1 MPKMSLVIPKY
12 MKTMCHTFVFN
23 SILASIRDP
32 SSCAAS
38 HMDTICHIMGLDFK
52 NHLDTTPNFN
62 MAAAGNLGF
71 SKIPLWYQIKKHLDT
86 TPEFQYGRRRP
97 SWILEITQVFSW
109 GLIFYSIIEFWVI
122 KIIITAIYSD
132 KK

>member
-1 MPKMSLVIPKY
+1 MPKMSIVIPKY

-52 NHLDTTPNFN
+52 NHLDTTPSYN
-62 MAAAGNLGF
+62 MAADGNLGF
-71 SKIPLWYQIKKHLDT
+71 SKIPLWY
-86 TPEFQYGRRRP
+86 
-97 SWILEITQVFSW
+97 
-109 GLIFYSIIEFWVI
+109 
-122 KIIITAIYSD
+122 
-132 KK
+132 